1 MYNHL
6 MEDCTRDNYLQYL
19 YYVLLLCP
27 NDDSDSIE
35 FFLFIFFNSRLENVY
50 RKTILLSSSRIFVGK
65 KKKEREKK
73 KTLHCR
79 VNTTVQK
86 ICTCKL
92 Q

>member
-1 MYNHL
+1 

-27 NDDSDSIE
+27 TDDSDSIE
-35 FFLFIFFNSRLENVY
+35 FFLFIYFFNSRLENVY
-50 RKTILLSSSRIFVGK
+50 RKMILLSSSRIFVGK
-65 KKKEREKK
+65 KKIKKERERK